1 MGEGGHWHPLL
12 TAGPQQLVQ
21 DGQSVQAYLENQVR
35 EEEEDA
41 GPQQSFEDAAGV
53 TCDTRAELSPSIQGH
68 PSRDPAPSGRAG
80 KGALCPGIP
89 GLCPRV
95 RIPPGLCPHC
105 SPSTARGH
113 PKSQSPGPPSMSL
126 QHPPGTSLA
135 LLCWDHTGVH
145 SASPSLLEHPVGGLQ
160 GSPPLQTP
168 SALPAAAAVPPS
180 HPALRALCPFS
191 WPGVRWA
198 ASPPQL
204 RAGLGAA
211 PGQQL
216 SLVCFFL

>member
-1 MGEGGHWHPLL
+1 MTHGQSCHPAPR
-12 TAGPQQLVQ
+12 TPQQGAGWHLR
-21 DGQSVQAYLENQVR
+21 QSWEGCTVPRDSRAL
-35 EEEEDA
+35 
-41 GPQQSFEDAAGV
+41 PQGRDP
-53 TCDTRAELSPSIQGH
+53 TRALP
-68 PSRDPAPSGRAG
+68 
-80 KGALCPGIP
+80 
-89 GLCPRV
+89 
-95 RIPPGLCPHC
+95 

-126 QHPPGTSLA
+126 QHPAGTSLA
-135 LLCWDHTGVH
+135 LLDQDHTRVH
-145 SASPSLLEHPVGGLQ
+145 SASPFLLEHPVGGLQ
-160 GSPPLQTP
+160 GFPPLQTP
-168 SALPAAAAVPPS
+168 SALPAAAAAVPPS

-191 WPGVRWA
+191 WPGVGWA